1 MESYAQPQTKPLFRV
16 SRLALPQIDVA
27 LELLA
32 AQLKEH
38 GIEAENRRIREV
50 MEKVISDERRGFILA
65 ATDMNE
71 KILGVAY
78 CSSFLGLEHEGESGW
93 LEELYV
99 LPEWRQQGVGTGLVA
114 EAIRIAKARG
124 WRALDLEVEADHQ
137 RVVSLYARHGFQPHT
152 RSRFYLKLG

>member
-1 MESYAQPQTKPLFRV
+1 MESYTQPQAKPLFRV

-38 GIEAENRRIREV
+38 GIEVENRRIREV
-50 MEKVISDERRGFILA
+50 MEKVIRDERRGFILA

-78 CSSFLGLEHEGESGW
+78 CSSFLGLEQEGESGW

-114 EAIRIAKARG
+114 
-124 WRALDLEVEADHQ
+124 
-137 RVVSLYARHGFQPHT
+137 
-152 RSRFYLKLG
+152 